1 MQTDLR
7 LNKEIDEIGTNM
19 DQLEWTIEALE
30 SMCSDRTTTLDK
42 IAEHL
47 SSTVPKTVSDSSTLE
62 ANVDRLLGQVVSPSV
77 HDQPLDQLKRRIA
90 SLIARTSAVNHKLLD
105 NAEKAEIYQQL
116 RNAIDQRIGQEIEP
130 EVDKL
135 TTKLQP
141 NTIADANADVE
152 HIRSLL
158 VTIDKD
164 IDDPL
169 KNAQQLTENINCR
182 IEPLDDLKR
191 RSEQSKLQL
200 KVSVCSTNYDRSKSD
215 QSHIRTNLDIAIFSG
230 ITSKDYCRNR
240 CGNCSID
247 QISAASLANR

>member
-19 DQLEWTIEALE
+19 DQLEWTTEALE

-47 SSTVPKTVSDSSTLE
+47 LSTVPKTVSDASAVK
-62 ANVDRLLGQVVSPSV
+62 ANIDGLLGQVVSPSV

-90 SLIARTSAVNHKLLD
+90 SLIARLSAVNQKLLD
-105 NAEKAEIYQQL
+105 NAEKAEVYRQL
-116 RNAIDQRIGQEIEP
+116 RNAIDQRIGQQIEP

-135 TTKLQP
+135 AMNQQP
-141 NTIADANADVE
+141 KTIADANADVE
-152 HIRSLL
+152 HIRTLL
-158 VTIDKD
+158 VTIDKEV
-164 IDDPL
+164 DDPL
-169 KNAQQLTENINCR
+169 KDAQQLIEHINCR

-191 RSEQSKLQL
+191 RSEQLKLQL
-200 KVSVCSTNYDRSKSD
+200 KVSVWIIVVD
-215 QSHIRTNLDIAIFSG
+215 DIGIFSG

-240 CGNCSID
+240 CGNCSIE